1 PVDVHRALRTHRFG
15 KGPVHV
21 PVVQQELARRGC
33 REQQGSG
40 ARRESNEAHP
50 DALSRTGLPHG
61 RAGRSRGRTT
71 GRWTGKPGKSRPRGE
86 AAEEKADEADQ
97 PWDRRWLGCRETLVR
112 AGTPFAPS
120 SLSTPAVGGAHAGRT
135 RQPRRQ

>member
-1 PVDVHRALRTHRFG
+1 PAHAPLRQG
-15 KGPVHV
+15 AGPC
-21 PVVQQELARRGC
+21 ARRPTGAGPP
-33 REQQGSG
+33 RVPRAAGG

-112 AGTPFAPS
+112 AGTPFAP
-120 SLSTPAVGGAHAGRT
+120 
-135 RQPRRQ
+135 